1 MCPMMLSMIR
11 FLIALLLFLSV
22 QFVVILPVQ
31 AAFCRNLNN
40 HEICILEIKRSAK
53 NYWEYRASVKEDGV
67 KRPIE
72 VYNCRDRTHTRN
84 DGTTI
89 PFEPNSAG
97 ALICRF
103 FRETTNG

>member
-1 MCPMMLSMIR
+1 MCQMIPSMVKV
-11 FLIALLLFLSV
+11 LIALLFFLNV
-22 QFVVILPVQ
+22 QFMVILPAQ
-31 AAFCRNLNN
+31 AAFCRNLNK

-53 NYWEYRASVKEDGV
+53 NYWEYRASVQEDGV

-72 VYNCRDRTHTRN
+72 VYNCRDRTHTCN
-84 DGTTI
+84 DGITV

-97 ALICRF
+97 ELICKF